1 MRKNIENELPKIRVL
16 LRADKPKNA
25 EGNYTL
31 NYIVRF
37 MGKSMKKP
45 TGLYISSKDWNKKKG
60 EVIGT
65 SKEILRI
72 QGILSKKKADFNQ
85 YFLNFDATGGTIS
98 RKVIDDFLVVC
109 LLYNK
114 KRVKINFFDR
124 KLTDTKINHSHYI
137 RIRNYYSIYYKKNLI
152 I

>member
-45 TGLYISSKDWNKKKG
+45 IGVYISSKDWNKKKG
-60 EVIGT
+60 EVVGT
-65 SKEILRI
+65 SKEIVRI

-85 YFLNFDATGGTIS
+85 YFLNFDATGG
-98 RKVIDDFLVVC
+98 K
-109 LLYNK
+109 
-114 KRVKINFFDR
+114 
-124 KLTDTKINHSHYI
+124 
-137 RIRNYYSIYYKKNLI
+137 
-152 I
+152 